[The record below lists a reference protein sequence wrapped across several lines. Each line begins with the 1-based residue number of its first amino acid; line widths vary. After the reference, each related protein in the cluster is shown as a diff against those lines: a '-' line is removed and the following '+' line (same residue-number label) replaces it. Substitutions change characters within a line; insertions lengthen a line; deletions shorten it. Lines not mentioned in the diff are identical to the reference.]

1 MATVYELAREL
12 GNEILKTKEVE
23 KLLKAKEIFE
33 ADEEAVKLLDEYQKL
48 QQDMQTKMVSG
59 HSSVEEQK
67 EIQTILNEKS
77 ERIKKNDAACQLFEA
92 ENEFNRFL
100 QSIFSIIQTT
110 MSGEESACSCSSDG
124 CASCS
129 GCH

>member
-12 GNEILKTKEVE
+12 GNEILKTKEIE
-23 KLLKAKEIFE
+23 KLLEAKKIFD
-33 ADEEAVKLLDEYQKL
+33 ADEEAVSLLDEYEKIRN
-48 QQDMQTKMVSG
+48 DMQAKMMAG
-59 HSSVEEQK
+59 HSTVEEQK
-67 EIQTILNEKS
+67 EIQSILNEKS
-77 ERIKKNDAACQLFEA
+77 EKIKKNDAACQLFAA
-92 ENEFNRFL
+92 ENEFNKFM

-110 MSGEESACSCSSDG
+110 ISREESECSPEG

>member
-12 GNEILKTKEVE
+12 GNEILKTKEIE
-23 KLLKAKEIFE
+23 KLLEAKKIFD
-33 ADEEAVKLLDEYQKL
+33 ADEEAVSLLDEYEKIRN
-48 QQDMQTKMVSG
+48 DMQAKMMAG
-59 HSSVEEQK
+59 HSTAEEQK
-67 EIQTILNEKS
+67 EIQSILNEKS
-77 ERIKKNDAACQLFEA
+77 EKIKKNDAACQLFAA
-92 ENEFNRFL
+92 ENEFNKFM

-110 MSGEESACSCSSDG
+110 ISGEESECSPEG